1 MEFKI
6 LKNYW
11 RKNILKK
18 YLIKKEY
25 WKKDSLKKI
34 KMKDGEKKE
43 KLKKRKRR
51 KKIISTYEEET
62 KKLYL
67 RNIKKY
73 LKIILK
79 ETNK

>member
-1 MEFKI
+1 
-6 LKNYW
+6 
-11 RKNILKK
+11 
-18 YLIKKEY
+18 
-25 WKKDSLKKI
+25 
-34 KMKDGEKKE
+34 MKDGEKKE
-43 KLKKRKRR
+43 KLKKKKKK